1 MFRLGITGGIGSGKT
16 TVCKIF
22 EQYGVPV
29 YYADLRSKVLVSE
42 NSDLQRELIQEFG
55 QKTFVDGEYNRAY
68 IASIVFNDKSRLNV
82 LNSIIHPYV
91 LKDWDSFC
99 IKHRNHAYVIKEAA
113 IMLETDS
120 KNSIDSVVL
129 VYAPEE
135 LRIQRI
141 MKRDSIDLDSIKA
154 RINSQMPEE
163 EKLKLANHIIYN
175 DGEHSLI
182 EQVKELHLKY
192 NEHTSY

>member
-1 MFRLGITGGIGSGKT
+1 VFRLGITGGIGCGKT
-16 TVCKIF
+16 TVCRIF

-29 YYADLRSKVLVSE
+29 YYADSRSKELVAE
-42 NSDLQRELIQEFG
+42 NSALQTELIQEFG
-55 QKTFVDGEYNRAY
+55 ENTFVDGNYNRAY
-68 IASIVFNDKSRLNV
+68 IASIVFNDKERLEA

-91 LKDWDSFC
+91 LNDWDSFC
-99 IKHRNHAYVIKEAA
+99 TQHSDQAYVVKEAA

-120 KNSIDSVVL
+120 KNSIDSIVL

-141 MKRDSIDLDSIKA
+141 MKRDSTDLTAIQA

-163 EKLKLANHIIYN
+163 EKLKLANHVIYN

-182 EQVKELHLKY
+182 EQVNELHLKY
-192 NEHTSY
+192 SKNSTN